1 MARAVVIS
9 GTLGAGKTHIAW
21 AVRDLLVAGGARCAI
36 IDLDALCQMEP
47 APAGDPYN
55 SRLGFRNLAAVWPNY
70 AAAAVAHLV
79 IARVVDG
86 ADHRA
91 RYEEALAGAD
101 VRIVRLDASPATRR
115 ARLVSREPEGPWRDG
130 HLRRTDLLAEALLG
144 IDDDLVVSND
154 ERDAAD
160 VAAEILSGL
169 GW

>member
-21 AVRDLLVAGGARCAI
+21 AARDLLVARGERCAI
-36 IDLDALCQMEP
+36 IDLDALCQMDP
-47 APAGDPYN
+47 APAEDPYN
-55 SRLGFRNLAAVWPNY
+55 SGLGFRNLTAVWPNY
-70 AAAAVAHLV
+70 DGAGVASLV
-79 IARVVDG
+79 IARVVDD

-91 RYEEALAGAD
+91 RYEQALPGAE

-115 ARLVSREPEGPWRDG
+115 ARLVQREPKGPWRDG
-130 HLRRTDLLAEALLG
+130 HLRRTDELAEALLG
-144 IDDDLVVSND
+144 IDVDLVVSND
-154 ERDAAD
+154 EREAAE